1 MKSLTIRNAGKAT
14 TMPIPVTDEDKGMT
28 GRVKWIDPEFIP
40 ENWHKFWLPG
50 YWADQGVK
58 GFHGIVYFRKEIE
71 VPVSMTG
78 KPAKLFLGRIV
89 DADST
94 FVNGQFV
101 GNITYQYPPR
111 RYSTAF
117 RFIKTR

>member
-1 MKSLTIRNAGKAT
+1 
-14 TMPIPVTDEDKGMT
+14 
-28 GRVKWIDPEFIP
+28 
-40 ENWHKFWLPG
+40 
-50 YWADQGVK
+50 
-58 GFHGIVYFRKEIE
+58 
-71 VPVSMTG
+71 MTG

-111 RYSTAF
+111 RYNLPTGLLKPGKNIIVVKIVNSAGKGGF
-117 RFIKTR
+117 VPDKNYSLVADGQKIDLRGDWIYQVGQVLELSWCRKS